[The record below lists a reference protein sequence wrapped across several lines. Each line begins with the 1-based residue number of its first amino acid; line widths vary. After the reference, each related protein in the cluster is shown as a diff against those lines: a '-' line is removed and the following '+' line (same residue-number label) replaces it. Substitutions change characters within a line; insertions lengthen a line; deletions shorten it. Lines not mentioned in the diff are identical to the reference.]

1 MGGFFMKLFIDTDWF
16 EIIQDLAPDKQN
28 EVMRAI
34 LSFPNGDSD
43 TNVWR
48 KVIRP
53 KMEQQERLYRE
64 KCEKFSEARQKR
76 WNRRQTDVC
85 QTSDTTS
92 DMMSD
97 MMSDTTSDMMSEQKR
112 IRRENVNVNVNV
124 NENVSENNLENISRL
139 STTRDVPSLDDVLS
153 YAAEQDSMAGCGGF
167 VCPRTVAQD
176 FHDYYASI
184 GWTLPNDAHTP
195 VRDWRPLLRRWA
207 RNPDRFRR
215 ADPPDPDRRN
225 IDDPDNFVI

>member
-1 MGGFFMKLFIDTDWF
+1 MKLFIDTDWF

-64 KCEKFSEARQKR
+64 KCEKFSEVRQKR

-85 QTSDTTS
+85 QTSDTK
-92 DMMSD
+92 
-97 MMSDTTSDMMSEQKR
+97 SEQKR
-112 IRRENVNVNVNV
+112 IRRENVNVNVN
-124 NENVSENNLENISRL
+124 ENNLENISRL
-139 STTRDVPSLDDVLS
+139 STACDVPSLDDVLS

-215 ADPPDPDRRN
+215 ADPLDPDRRN

>member
-1 MGGFFMKLFIDTDWF
+1 MKLFIDTDWF

-64 KCEKFSEARQKR
+64 KCEKFSEVRQKR

-85 QTSDTTS
+85 QTSDTI
-92 DMMSD
+92 
-97 MMSDTTSDMMSEQKR
+97 SDTTSDTKSEQKR
-112 IRRENVNVNVNV
+112 IRRENVNVNVN
-124 NENVSENNLENISRL
+124 ENVNENNLENISRL
-139 STTRDVPSLDDVLS
+139 STAHDVPSLDDVLS

>member
-1 MGGFFMKLFIDTDWF
+1 MKLFIDTDWF

-64 KCEKFSEARQKR
+64 KCEKFSEVRQKR

-85 QTSDTTS
+85 QTSDTI
-92 DMMSD
+92 
-97 MMSDTTSDMMSEQKR
+97 SDTTSDTKSEQKR
-112 IRRENVNVNVNV
+112 IRRENVNVNENV
-124 NENVSENNLENISRL
+124 NENNLENISRL

-184 GWTLPNDAHTP
+184 GWTLPNDANTP

-215 ADPPDPDRRN
+215 AAPPDPDRRN

>member
-1 MGGFFMKLFIDTDWF
+1 MKFRIARH
-16 EIIQDLAPDKQN
+16 IIVD
-28 EVMRAI
+28 
-34 LSFPNGDSD
+34 
-43 TNVWR
+43 
-48 KVIRP
+48 
-53 KMEQQERLYRE
+53 
-64 KCEKFSEARQKR
+64 
-76 WNRRQTDVC
+76 
-85 QTSDTTS
+85 
-92 DMMSD
+92 
-97 MMSDTTSDMMSEQKR
+97 EQKLDLLLR
-112 IRRENVNVNVNV
+112 LGC
-124 NENVSENNLENISRL
+124 NNDTIFAVICGKKVAKTGDKIIDELLESLASKKEHKNWGGARKSAGRKRNQVEFQDEFQVDNQDNPHLGAKAIAITSTGDIYNTSGL

-176 FHDYYASI
+176 FYDYYASI

>member
-1 MGGFFMKLFIDTDWF
+1 MKLFIDTDWF

-64 KCEKFSEARQKR
+64 KCEKFSEVRQKR

-85 QTSDTTS
+85 QTSDTK
-92 DMMSD
+92 
-97 MMSDTTSDMMSEQKR
+97 SDTTSDTKSEQKR
-112 IRRENVNVNVNV
+112 IRRENVNVNVN
-124 NENVSENNLENISRL
+124 ENVNENNLENISSL
-139 STTRDVPSLDDVLS
+139 STARDVPSLDDVLS

-215 ADPPDPDRRN
+215 PDPPDPDRRN